1 MLEEKSE
8 MSSISSSDFVWQEVR
23 EVKMLYWDES
33 EKKLSFSKLFS
44 ILRFTFMT
52 VRMIEHDFG

>member
-1 MLEEKSE
+1 
-8 MSSISSSDFVWQEVR
+8 
-23 EVKMLYWDES
+23 MLYGDES
-33 EKKLSFSKLFS
+33 EIKLSFSKLFS

>member
-23 EVKMLYWDES
+23 EVKMLYGDES